1 VGDNGTIT
9 LKGDFLTNPGAG
21 DVFDASAPI
30 GVQVVDN
37 LSTSQ
42 SHVWPVAECVT
53 KGNKITCKSTD
64 RASQAKFKQLGF
76 ASQWK
81 FAVKLK
87 KRAITGP
94 FQGPVRV
101 TISHD
106 TGVDRTDQIVDC
118 KGTSSGVN
126 CREF

>member
-1 VGDNGTIT
+1 M
-9 LKGDFLTNPGAG
+9 
-21 DVFDASAPI
+21 FDASAPI
-30 GVQVVDN
+30 AVQVVDN
-37 LSTSQ
+37 LGTSQ

-53 KGNKITCKSTD
+53 KGKKITCKSAD

-76 ASQWK
+76 PAQWK
-81 FAVKLK
+81 FLVKLK
-87 KRAITGP
+87 KLAIAGP
-94 FQGPVRV
+94 FQGPVRA

-106 TGVDRTDQIVDC
+106 TGVDRTDEIVDC